1 MPLYC
6 FMLLSPL
13 SAVLVRLVTLYKL
26 TREGNCKQALY
37 INGCFILLTA
47 IYYAYQLV
55 NG

>member
-13 SAVLVRLVTLYKL
+13 SAVLVRLVALYKGIL
-26 TREGNCKQALY
+26 GGIGKQALY
-37 INGCFILLTA
+37 FNGCFSLLTA
-47 IYYAYQLV
+47 IYYAYQLA

>member
-1 MPLYC
+1 
-6 FMLLSPL
+6 MLLSPL
-13 SAVLVRLVTLYKL
+13 SAVLVRLVALYKG

-37 INGCFILLTA
+37 FNGCFSLLTA

>member
-1 MPLYC
+1 
-6 FMLLSPL
+6 MLLSPL

-26 TREGNCKQALY
+26 TREGKSKQALY
-37 INGCFILLTA
+37 FNGCFSLLTA